1 MSFDGISPK
10 NGNLNISNQKYS
22 KQAKH
27 CVTLKDMF
35 DNNFKETDI
44 TDVICESCSN
54 LNGKSTET
62 NFDKSQNI
70 KNHLLY

>member
-1 MSFDGISPK
+1 
-10 NGNLNISNQKYS
+10 
-22 KQAKH
+22 
-27 CVTLKDMF
+27 MF

-54 LNGKSTET
+54 LNGKSTKT

-70 KNHLLY
+70 KTTCCLKDTFTNNII